1 MGRAKSFNDKDYKDF
16 KRSLNRGREGANC
29 GKTCG
34 KLGGKATIKTE
45 IAEAK
50 ANYLVEKFH
59 APQCRLF
66 FLKCIYHLPE
76 YKLEMAIEAAMKPE
90 IKSHIRY
97 FTVCAKNLLTAE
109 GY

>member
-16 KRSLNRGREGANC
+16 KRSLNRGRVGANC
-29 GKTCG
+29 GKPCG
-34 KLGGKATIKTE
+34 KVSIKTE
-45 IAEAK
+45 VADAK
-50 ANYLVEKFH
+50 AAYLVEKFK

-76 YKLEMAIEAAMKPE
+76 YKLEMAVEAAMRPE
-90 IKSHIRY
+90 VKSHIRY
-97 FTVCAKNLLTAE
+97 FTVAAKNLLTAE

>member
-1 MGRAKSFNDKDYKDF
+1 MGRAMSFNDKDYKDF
-16 KRSLNRGREGANC
+16 TKSLNRGGSKTDC
-29 GKTCG
+29 GKPCG
-34 KLGGKATIKTE
+34 KVSIKSE
-45 IAEAK
+45 VAEAK
-50 ANYLVEKFH
+50 ANYLVEKFN

-76 YKLEMAIEAAMKPE
+76 YKLEMAIEASMKPE

-97 FTVCAKNLLTAE
+97 FTVAAKNLLTAE

>member
-1 MGRAKSFNDKDYKDF
+1 MGRAKLTYNDNDYKDF
-16 KRSLNRGREGANC
+16 NRSLFRGERFQGC

-34 KLGGKATIKTE
+34 KVSIKSE
-45 IAEAK
+45 VAEAK
-50 ANYLVEKFH
+50 ANCLIEQFN

-76 YKLEMAIEAAMKPE
+76 WRLEEAVESAMRPE
-90 IKSHIRY
+90 VKSHIRY
-97 FTVCAKNLLTAE
+97 FTVVAKKALTEE

>member
-1 MGRAKSFNDKDYKDF
+1 MGRAMSINDKDYKDF
-16 KRSLNRGREGANC
+16 TKSLNRGGSKTDC
-29 GKTCG
+29 GKPCG
-34 KLGGKATIKTE
+34 KVSIKSE
-45 IAEAK
+45 VAEAK
-50 ANYLVEKFH
+50 ANYLVEKFN

-76 YKLEMAIEAAMKPE
+76 YKLEMAIEASMKPE

-97 FTVCAKNLLTAE
+97 FTVAAKNLLTAE

>member
-1 MGRAKSFNDKDYKDF
+1 MGRAKVTINGNDYKDF
-16 KRSLNRGREGANC
+16 NRSMIRGEQSETC

-34 KLGGKATIKTE
+34 KVSIKSE
-45 IAEAK
+45 VAEAK
-50 ANYLVEKFH
+50 ANFLVEQFN

-76 YKLEMAIEAAMKPE
+76 YKLQQAIESAMKPE

-97 FTVCAKNLLTAE
+97 FTVVAKKALVEE

>member
-1 MGRAKSFNDKDYKDF
+1 MGRAMSFNDKDYKDF
-16 KRSLNRGREGANC
+16 TKSLNRGGSKTNC
-29 GKTCG
+29 GKPCG
-34 KLGGKATIKTE
+34 KVSIKSE
-45 IAEAK
+45 VAEAK

-76 YKLEMAIEAAMKPE
+76 YKLEMAIEASMKPE

-97 FTVCAKNLLTAE
+97 FTVAAKNLLTAE